1 MSGGTEGSLPDDA
14 LPDHPARST
23 DGFGDDLTI
32 PDDLSSLTESSEPAR
47 TDPADE
53 VTIPDDLSSLTAS
66 PDEPVTVALVVTQVA
81 AAGPL
86 AAACSLA
93 KVDVDVVPSPVGAL
107 ALLRDPRTAA
117 AGAAAISKLL
127 KAVPVVLLER
137 RASQITA
144 TRWTAG
150 EQGDEL
156 PAGLVLSDAPAV
168 LEDLLL
174 GGVSVSDL
182 DGVVTS
188 VGLSRWKAMRMLAS
202 STRGPRR

>member
-1 MSGGTEGSLPDDA
+1 MSGDLEGSLPDDA
-14 LPDHPARST
+14 LAQSPVPAA
-23 DGFGDDLTI
+23 DGF
-32 PDDLSSLTESSEPAR
+32 P
-47 TDPADE
+47 DE
-53 VTIPDDLSSLTAS
+53 VTIPDDLSSLTESA
-66 PDEPVTVALVVTQVA
+66 DDPVTVALVVTQVA

-93 KVDVDVVPSPVGAL
+93 TVAVDVVPSQVGAL
-107 ALLRDPRTAA
+107 ALLRDPRAGA
-117 AGAAAISKLL
+117 SGAAAISKLL

-150 EQGDEL
+150 EQGEEV

>member
-1 MSGGTEGSLPDDA
+1 MSGDVSASMPEDA
-14 LPDHPARST
+14 LGDDVVPQVEGLP
-23 DGFGDDLTI
+23 DDLTI
-32 PDDLSSLTESSEPAR
+32 PDDLSSLTEPV
-47 TDPADE
+47 D
-53 VTIPDDLSSLTAS
+53 SSLTESA
-66 PDEPVTVALVVTQVA
+66 DDAVTVALVVTQVA

-117 AGAAAISKLL
+117 EGAAAISRLL
-127 KAVPVVLLER
+127 KTVPVVLLER

-150 EQGDEL
+150 ERGDEL
-156 PAGLVLSDAPAV
+156 PPGLVLSDAPAV

-174 GGVSVSDL
+174 GGVSVGDL